1 MAYDAGRW
9 GAGEKWVWLGEEGQ
23 AGSSA
28 FRFLPFFFP
37 RFSVGSGSATFSA
50 NCVGWGAG
58 CSKWAKR
65 IRQWQ
70 ECKKKS
76 KEGVKHQNAKW
87 LFQFWNLLKL
97 HCNCKKVTYTPICE
111 MHASEK
117 NPRQV

>member
-50 NCVGWGAG
+50 NCVGWGCGVLQMGKTNPAMARMQEEKQRG
-58 CSKWAKR
+58 SKAPKCNVV
-65 IRQWQ
+65 ISILEFVEIALQLQ
-70 ECKKKS
+70 ES
-76 KEGVKHQNAKW
+76 NV
-87 LFQFWNLLKL
+87 
-97 HCNCKKVTYTPICE
+97 
-111 MHASEK
+111 HAHM
-117 NPRQV
+117 